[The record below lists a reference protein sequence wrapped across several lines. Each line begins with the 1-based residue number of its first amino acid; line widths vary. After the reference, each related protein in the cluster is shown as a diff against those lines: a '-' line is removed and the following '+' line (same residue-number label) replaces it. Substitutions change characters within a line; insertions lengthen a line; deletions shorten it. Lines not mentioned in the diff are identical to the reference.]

1 MDSQWE
7 YIAEEQGWHS
17 KWADIVCC
25 CEAHSIT
32 NTAWALTSKHSSV
45 IVATDRV
52 CVGKEQIE
60 ERRILSCVVLLCI
73 VYLDEDDTCHC
84 YKQYVMDIYR

>member
-1 MDSQWE
+1 MGSQWE

-17 KWADIVCC
+17 KWADTVCY

-52 CVGKEQIE
+52 CVGREQRE
-60 ERRILSCVVLLCI
+60 RERRILSCVVLLCI

-84 YKQYVMDIYR
+84 YKQYVMDI